1 MEGRQIGA
9 AYLATEIIYEKI
21 VFLILATTNKWQV
34 IINRV
39 NYNNIKWY
47 PLRLAPPAPKTELL
61 KGLNH

>member
-9 AYLATEIIYEKI
+9 AYLATEIIYKKI
-21 VFLILATTNKWQV
+21 VFLILATTNKTTNKWQV

-47 PLRLAPPAPKTELL
+47 PLLLTPPAL
-61 KGLNH
+61 KPNC